1 MRTFSRPGR
10 ILWLFGLML
19 LLGTIAGAGWLL
31 NHSTVGAEGNANPA
45 RDKSMPF
52 DGRFIIAFGYV
63 DVPRPPGIT
72 PIYPLVSGKVKW
84 VAEEGSAVDQGKK
97 LLELDDEMAQSDVKK
112 AQIALDDAKEVLAQ
126 AGRLSEKHDLEIEA
140 QEKAIEA
147 FKEDKEAVAQQVLKL
162 KHLVDKKIGGNEF
175 DLKSAQ
181 AKVKKIEAGIAAEQ
195 AKLAILKLADP
206 QHQIKRAN
214 LDVKLKTQTVTHA
227 KLALKEY
234 TKLAPTNG
242 TVLRVFTSV
251 GEVLGPNPKA
261 PAIEF
266 CPKLP
271 RIIRAEVSQE
281 WASKVMPE
289 QDVIIEDDSSAGHH
303 WKGKVL
309 SVSDWFTHRRS
320 IIQEPF
326 QFNDVRT
333 LECIIVVTDEPPAQK
348 LRIGQRMRVMINQ
361 GGP

>member
-1 MRTFSRPGR
+1 MRTHSRPGR
-10 ILWLFGLML
+10 ILWLFGLLL

-31 NHSTVGAEGNANPA
+31 NHSTVGAEGNANPG
-45 RDKSMPF
+45 RDKPMPF
-52 DGRFIIAFGYV
+52 EGRFIIAFGYV
-63 DVPRPPGIT
+63 DVSPGIT
-72 PIYPLVSGKVKW
+72 RIYPLVSGKVKW
-84 VAEEGSAVDQGKK
+84 VAKEGVPVDHGKK
-97 LLELDDEMAQSDVKK
+97 LLELDDELAQSDLKK
-112 AQIALDDAKEVLAQ
+112 AQIALDDAKEVLTQ
-126 AGRLSEKHDLEIEA
+126 AERLSEKHDLEIEA

-147 FKEDKEAVAQQVLKL
+147 LKEDKEVVSQQVLKL
-162 KHLVDKKIGGNEF
+162 KDLTDKKIGGNEF

-206 QHQIKRAN
+206 QDQIKRAK
-214 LDVKLKTQTVTHA
+214 LDVKLKNQTVTHA

-234 TKLAPTNG
+234 TVLSPTDG
-242 TVLRVFTSV
+242 TVLRVYTSV
-251 GEVLGPNPKA
+251 AEVLGPNPKA
-261 PAIEF
+261 PAIDF

-281 WASKVMPE
+281 WASKVMKD
-289 QDVIIEDDSSAGHH
+289 QDVIIEDDSFAGQH

-309 SVSDWFTHRRS
+309 HVSDWFTHRRS

-333 LECIIVVTDEPPAQK
+333 LECIISVTDEPPGQK